1 MRVSKLFIIAWVFST
16 LINASLPPTTLSG
29 QSSATK
35 PTTFT
40 FKAPYSQATQI
51 SGIESLIETGDENML
66 VDPGMESS
74 GVSAYTCTVGTCTKT
89 TVSGEFS
96 SGKQALK
103 VALSSQAMNVSQTV
117 NTPLGIQKQGYVRVL
132 YRVPATMADFQICS
146 IVNSAEQTCVPTN
159 NLIKDDTFRSI
170 EIPLIF
176 NATNAGIKFKTTLS
190 YSGNAFF
197 DAAVVAQGLGTQ
209 NLMLDNTYSAQ
220 MSSGGVISGENKDW
234 INGNCT
240 GTAPYNCTLV
250 SNVFSST
257 PNCTITSAEAGV
269 ASSARVGTIN
279 TSLTTSSQLS
289 FTLHQSG
296 VGNVASAAVITCQKS
311 GNDYLAASSSVYS
324 QASGN
329 YDWTS
334 YTATFTGLGAVSPST
349 NNCKHKREGG
359 DLLVD
364 CRLTSIAPAASLVSI
379 SLPNSLI
386 LDSTKIIAANI
397 TTAAGQAFG
406 TWTQDALGGYGS
418 IVTATGTSTSVVYT
432 GQYISAA
439 NQLIPQNGTSAFV
452 NSITS
457 FRFRVPISGWSN
469 AAMIVGSFAGVPTVP
484 GYQGNVD
491 TFSVSYGT
499 TNATTACTGSPCFVD
514 QIGTSV
520 TNITRAAIGNMTMNV
535 PVTYSKLKCIL
546 SVAAISG
553 SGVGLAYIANNLQCS
568 SCNSLQF
575 TSTNTSGTSAD
586 SFGTLMCQGLR

>member
-311 GNDYLAASSSVYS
+311 GNDYLAASSNVYS
-324 QASGN
+324 QSNSGTVSAKFVSATGTIGTSDTTLIFPTKLFDTTNSYNTSTGEYTVPQAGKYLVSSYMRGASFAATVNVGAFLSVYVN
-329 YDWTS
+329 GTLKS
-334 YTATFTGLGAVSPST
+334 QIGSAPVAGSATFRVDVGGSSVFDFVKGDIVLIKARYGVST
-349 NNCKHKREGG
+349 AI
-359 DLLVD
+359 DQ
-364 CRLTSIAPAASLVSI
+364 TSPEVNWGSI
-379 SLPNSLI
+379 TRIDTNSLI
-386 LDSTKIIAANI
+386 I
-397 TTAAGQAFG
+397 
-406 TWTQDALGGYGS
+406 
-418 IVTATGTSTSVVYT
+418 
-432 GQYISAA
+432 
-439 NQLIPQNGTSAFV
+439 
-452 NSITS
+452 
-457 FRFRVPISGWSN
+457 
-469 AAMIVGSFAGVPTVP
+469 GSFAGVPTVP

-491 TFSVSYGT
+491 TFSVSFGATNLTTICSVSPGT
-499 TNATTACTGSPCFVD
+499 PCFID
-514 QIGTSV
+514 QIGSAV
-520 TNITRAAIGNMTMNV
+520 ASITRSSVGAYVLNTTK
-535 PVTYSKLKCIL
+535 TYIKLKCMS
-546 SVAAISG
+546 SV
-553 SGVGLAYIANNLQCS
+553 
-568 SCNSLQF
+568 
-575 TSTNTSGTSAD
+575 STNTTVNLLQATMSCASCSSLPFSYVQPTVAYID
-586 SFGTLMCQGLR
+586 SLGTLLCQGSY